1 MYEDNGITNV
11 NRFQASAIAV
21 IFLTTNSCVELPSCD
36 SHDCA
41 LSHVTCISSNSGV
54 LVFSS
59 SFAITGKNVFGLS
72 IVAACKCRIRISSYK
87 LLITSRKYDVICK

>member
-1 MYEDNGITNV
+1 MTNV
-11 NRFQASAIAV
+11 NHFFMLLLLQLSIYS
-21 IFLTTNSCVELPSCD
+21 FVELPSCD
-36 SHDCA
+36 SQDCA

-72 IVAACKCRIRISSYK
+72 IVAA
-87 LLITSRKYDVICK
+87 